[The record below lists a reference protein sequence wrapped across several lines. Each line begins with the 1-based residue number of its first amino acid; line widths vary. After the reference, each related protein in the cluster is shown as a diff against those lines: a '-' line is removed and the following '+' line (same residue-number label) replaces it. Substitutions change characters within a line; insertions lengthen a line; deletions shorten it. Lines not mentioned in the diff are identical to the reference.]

1 MFPVSRLILTFSMV
15 FSPLSPFLILL
26 VSRGSLG
33 SELEM
38 QRHRSGQHLDYV
50 GAHGAYLIERL
61 DAPCHVQ
68 NIADFD
74 VHCRAAMPL
83 LMVEVYFGSHLQD
96 LIDPPSSLSDER
108 LEYLLEGY
116 DDVASRVMLRVYAY
130 DVVRVAC

>member
-38 QRHRSGQHLDYV
+38 QRHRSSQHLDYV

-61 DAPCHVQ
+61 DASCHV
-68 NIADFD
+68 
-74 VHCRAAMPL
+74 
-83 LMVEVYFGSHLQD
+83 
-96 LIDPPSSLSDER
+96 
-108 LEYLLEGY
+108 
-116 DDVASRVMLRVYAY
+116 
-130 DVVRVAC
+130 